1 MRYRIPESHPH
12 DTMKTRMS
20 RQLEGAASRESSDSS
35 RMFHSYIQNT
45 FFTILIFSYAEIHP
59 FQWRSLISTPR
70 STATESTYFCDSR
83 MYEAK
88 LKAWAFDLAKLMA
101 TPGIAVPFGK
111 VPGNLRTTAFFSKCG
126 CGYVFSDNCKQRGHP
141 FPPIFEDILSDI
153 MPVAGVL
160 SEEVWPNCANVTWY
174 RNG

>member
-1 MRYRIPESHPH
+1 MEVLDQH
-12 DTMKTRMS
+12 
-20 RQLEGAASRESSDSS
+20 A
-35 RMFHSYIQNT
+35 
-45 FFTILIFSYAEIHP
+45 
-59 FQWRSLISTPR
+59 STPR

-88 LKAWAFDLAKLMA
+88 LKSWAFDLAKLMA

-111 VPGNLRTTAFFSKCG
+111 VPENMRTTAFFSKCG

-160 SEEVWPNCANVTWY
+160 SEDVWPNCANVTWY
-174 RNG
+174 RDG